1 MELEDVIVFLHWL
14 DSRLKS
20 LLTRHV
26 LLGRHFGDRAEG
38 RRWLA
43 DWTIVLRREGMVIE
57 LLDLWL
63 GLTHLR
69 IADPSLIQV

>member
-1 MELEDVIVFLHWL
+1 MELKDVIVFLHWL

-38 RRWLA
+38 QRWLV

-63 GLTHLR
+63 GLTFLR